1 MENTFEINKI
11 IDMDMETLKS
21 INSAFSSDQIE
32 DVKFIFH
39 KETPAY
45 SKILKLFNEIL
56 DINEKTEQKKKIF
69 LVNVNQEIYNLIK
82 NLRDLK
88 DLKRKS
94 EASNK
99 MW

>member
-11 IDMDMETLKS
+11 IDMDVETLKS
-21 INSAFSSDQIE
+21 INNAFSSDQIKY
-32 DVKFIFH
+32 VKFIFH

-69 LVNVNQEIYNLIK
+69 LVKVNQDIYNLVK
-82 NLRDLK
+82 NLKDLK
-88 DLKRKS
+88 DLKKNS
-94 EASNK
+94 K
-99 MW
+99 P